1 MTASVRGLEL
11 VQTHADF
18 IFRHREPL
26 AGVQC
31 SLAQKTNSGRLTR
44 SRMSSWIVRL
54 TFHSRA
60 VSFSAC
66 LPISIWPLPSVAGGL
81 GFKSETKGQ
90 PGTPFCPSS
99 LTMATLGMA
108 TNVNIDGPPPVLLT
122 VPILV
127 CVLCLKACKQATEKD
142 VRRGSNPQRCSTTRL
157 RLLLLLHLGAKP
169 GRIISPGCALTIA
182 ARRSS
187 PQATMRRSVCTTRG
201 LASEIFLNNF

>member
-1 MTASVRGLEL
+1 MLGQYLGQRTKYGSLDGLTASVHGLEL

-18 IFRHREPL
+18 FFRHREPL

-60 VSFSAC
+60 VSISAS
-66 LPISIWPLPSVAGGL
+66 LVTSIWPLRSVAGGL

-90 PGTPFCPSS
+90 PGTPLLCPSS

-108 TNVNIDGPPPVLLT
+108 TNVNTDGPPPVLLT

-127 CVLCLKACKQATEKD
+127 RVFMFETLQT
-142 VRRGSNPQRCSTTRL
+142 GN
-157 RLLLLLHLGAKP
+157 
-169 GRIISPGCALTIA
+169 
-182 ARRSS
+182 
-187 PQATMRRSVCTTRG
+187 
-201 LASEIFLNNF
+201 